1 MKKSVFVII
10 FIVLFFTSC
19 QERIVRKPLIS
30 DSSSQGKI
38 KIKIDIPESAEKIF
52 EAETADDGIYIPEY
66 FFDSNRRKK
75 YNLVLAQLDTYAI
88 SRLVSGR
95 NGVRVLCVSPNNDSY
110 SYKFIWDDE
119 DAHFVYCAL
128 DEE

>member
-66 FFDSNRRKK
+66 FFP
-75 YNLVLAQLDTYAI
+75 
-88 SRLVSGR
+88 
-95 NGVRVLCVSPNNDSY
+95 SPTLS
-110 SYKFIWDDE
+110 
-119 DAHFVYCAL
+119 L
-128 DEE
+128 Q